1 MLVGKAVAKVSN
13 GAGGCTFQNDSYEAD
28 IGGTPIRIFD
38 TAGLDEGEE
47 GRVPHSKAVQGLY
60 TLIRKLDG
68 ISLLVFCMRG
78 RVKANTRANWL
89 LFNKVICGETVPTI
103 AVVTGL
109 EAEANLDDWWKRDEN
124 KKVFKSY
131 DMKPK
136 GVCCVVSVRGH
147 NNQYAEMYRESQEKL
162 RKLILSS
169 HRREPWSRE
178 KEAWFSHICR
188 EVYQTRICFFERRSK
203 EFTAK
208 MVTALDEF
216 AMEVNMG
223 EEDAGKLK
231 RNLLNA
237 EKVMAKAERKTKRRR

>member
-13 GAGGCTFQNDSYEAD
+13 GAGGCTFQNDSYDAD
-28 IGGTPIRIFD
+28 IGGTAFRIFD

-68 ISLLVFCMRG
+68 VSLLVFCMRG

-89 LFNKVICGETVPTI
+89 LFNKVICGEKVPII

-109 EAEANLDDWWKRDEN
+109 EDEVNLDDWWNDEN

-131 DMKPK
+131 DMKPS
-136 GVCCVVSVRGH
+136 GVSCVVAVRGN
-147 NNQYAEMYRESQEKL
+147 NNQYAEMYRESQDKL
-162 RKLILSS
+162 RKLILRSN
-169 HRREPWSRE
+169 RREPWSRE

-188 EVYQTRICFFERRSK
+188 EVYQTRICFFERTSK
-203 EFTAK
+203 EFTAE
-208 MVTALDEF
+208 METALNEF
-216 AMEVNMG
+216 AMEVNMS
-223 EEDAGKLK
+223 EEDVEKLK
-231 RNLLNA
+231 KNLLIA
-237 EKVMAKAERKTKRRR
+237 EKTMGKKTKSG